1 MVNID
6 EKKIGKEKFNKE
18 QRFKGV
24 WVFFFLVGGANNRQK
39 RCIYLQ

>member
-24 WVFFFLVGGANNRQK
+24 WVFFFGRGGGQ
-39 RCIYLQ
+39 